1 MSHTII
7 VKRVGQEPT
16 VESRDEITLEVMKEI
31 VGGHIELLRL
41 PHGIDLWLNE
51 EGKLIDLEPNIV
63 LGQEI
68 VVGDIFLSGSTP
80 DGYTIGLTEIQ
91 EKVGLAFFGINQD

>member
-1 MSHTII
+1 MSQTII
-7 VKRVGQEPT
+7 VKRVGQEPV

-51 EGKLIDLEPNIV
+51 EGKIIELEPNIV
-63 LGQEI
+63 LGSEVI
-68 VVGDIFLSGSTP
+68 VGDVFLSGSTL
-80 DGYTIGLTEIQ
+80 DGDTVGLTELQ
-91 EKVGLAFFGINQD
+91 EKAGFAFFGID